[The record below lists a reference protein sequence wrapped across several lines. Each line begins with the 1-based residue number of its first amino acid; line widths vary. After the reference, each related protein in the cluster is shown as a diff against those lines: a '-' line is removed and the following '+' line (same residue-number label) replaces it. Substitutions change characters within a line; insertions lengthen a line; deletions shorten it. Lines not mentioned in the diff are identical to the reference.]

1 MEVRGERVGHEM
13 DAVERA
19 DVDAEL
25 ARRAELAVH
34 DRLRDVPRL
43 DLHHE
48 VAVLVLDAGDRAVN
62 RAHGAVD
69 APLLV
74 DHELLVLAARDR
86 VRRALDLADPATDTR
101 VVNEMRHSSPVE
113 TVALEGGLSKFRVPR
128 SGGPSAWLSGI
139 VLVAA
144 LARIAAGILDSPAH
158 TFAETRLM
166 PLVQTVRGLPAYPA
180 PEAGPWYV
188 PMYPP
193 LSFLAYAPLLLASKP
208 VAALR
213 IASALSELYVLLPAA
228 LLLALG
234 QNRARRVAFLGVAS
248 VLACWLHAS
257 PILTSLFFVHADAPA
272 IFLAG
277 LGVWLLA

>member
-1 MEVRGERVGHEM
+1 M
-13 DAVERA
+13 
-19 DVDAEL
+19 
-25 ARRAELAVH
+25 
-34 DRLRDVPRL
+34 
-43 DLHHE
+43 
-48 VAVLVLDAGDRAVN
+48 
-62 RAHGAVD
+62 
-69 APLLV
+69 
-74 DHELLVLAARDR
+74 
-86 VRRALDLADPATDTR
+86 
-101 VVNEMRHSSPVE
+101 E

-277 LGVWLLA
+277 LGVWLLARALERGDASTLAASVVILSLAPWAKQTFLPIALLPAAALITLSRRKALLCFLGAMAGTGLWAALFGALFGARHLAFWTLEFAARHP